1 MGKSQ
6 LIHNNEFHLIN
17 KAEIRKATGK
27 LVESLN
33 LAAGSTDGFDIYKV
47 VDAYFTDLDKRHEM
61 NALLGIGESCQYYG
75 EQEQVE
81 EAIKEI
87 DGWTSP
93 FVLFEKAII
102 IYQPIFLSGQRALQ
116 CHPVSSFQPDRLP
129 LQILLLSFHRVLQMI
144 SFRQFLS

>member
-81 EAIKEI
+81 EVIKEI
-87 DGWTSP
+87 DWES
-93 FVLFEKAII
+93 FLYSFFWLVLK
-102 IYQPIFLSGQRALQ
+102 
-116 CHPVSSFQPDRLP
+116 
-129 LQILLLSFHRVLQMI
+129 
-144 SFRQFLS
+144 

>member
-33 LAAGSTDGFDIYKV
+33 LAAGSTGGFDIYKV
-47 VDAYFTDLDKRHEM
+47 VDAYFTDLDKRHEI

-81 EAIKEI
+81 EVIKKGFLASVG
-87 DGWTSP
+87 DFFSDMGKSVVD
-93 FVLFEKAII
+93 FCKGLF
-102 IYQPIFLSGQRALQ
+102 S
-116 CHPVSSFQPDRLP
+116 
-129 LQILLLSFHRVLQMI
+129 
-144 SFRQFLS
+144 

>member
-6 LIHNNEFHLIN
+6 LIHNNEFHLIS

-47 VDAYFTDLDKRHEM
+47 VDKRHEV

-81 EAIKEI
+81 EVIKEV
-87 DGWTSP
+87 D
-93 FVLFEKAII
+93 
-102 IYQPIFLSGQRALQ
+102 
-116 CHPVSSFQPDRLP
+116 
-129 LQILLLSFHRVLQMI
+129 
-144 SFRQFLS
+144 

>member
-6 LIHNNEFHLIN
+6 LIHNNEFHLIS

-47 VDAYFTDLDKRHEM
+47 VDAYFTDLDKRHEV
-61 NALLGIGESCQYYG
+61 NESCQYYG

-81 EAIKEI
+81 EVIKEV
-87 DGWTSP
+87 D
-93 FVLFEKAII
+93 
-102 IYQPIFLSGQRALQ
+102 
-116 CHPVSSFQPDRLP
+116 
-129 LQILLLSFHRVLQMI
+129 
-144 SFRQFLS
+144 

>member
-6 LIHNNEFHLIN
+6 LIHNNEFHLIS

-47 VDAYFTDLDKRHEM
+47 VDAYFTDLDKRHEV

-75 EQEQVE
+75 EPS
-81 EAIKEI
+81 AFRRRLSRP
-87 DGWTSP
+87 GRS
-93 FVLFEKAII
+93 II
-102 IYQPIFLSGQRALQ
+102 S
-116 CHPVSSFQPDRLP
+116 RLAP
-129 LQILLLSFHRVLQMI
+129 ARRVLEPMTSVRNSVLRTACRASASPMRI
-144 SFRQFLS
+144 S

>member
-6 LIHNNEFHLIN
+6 LIHNNEFHLIS

-47 VDAYFTDLDKRHEM
+47 VDAYFTDLDKRHEV

-81 EAIKEI
+81 EVIKEVDKKGDI
-87 DGWTSP
+87 RMD
-93 FVLFEKAII
+93 
-102 IYQPIFLSGQRALQ
+102 
-116 CHPVSSFQPDRLP
+116 
-129 LQILLLSFHRVLQMI
+129 I
-144 SFRQFLS
+144 SFCFI

>member
-6 LIHNNEFHLIN
+6 LIHNNEFHLIS

-61 NALLGIGESCQYYG
+61 NALLGICESCQYYG

-87 DGWTSP
+87 D
-93 FVLFEKAII
+93 
-102 IYQPIFLSGQRALQ
+102 
-116 CHPVSSFQPDRLP
+116 
-129 LQILLLSFHRVLQMI
+129 
-144 SFRQFLS
+144 

>member
-6 LIHNNEFHLIN
+6 LIHNNEFHLIS

-47 VDAYFTDLDKRHEM
+47 VDA
-61 NALLGIGESCQYYG
+61 LLGIGESCQYYG

-81 EAIKEI
+81 EVIKEV
-87 DGWTSP
+87 D
-93 FVLFEKAII
+93 
-102 IYQPIFLSGQRALQ
+102 
-116 CHPVSSFQPDRLP
+116 
-129 LQILLLSFHRVLQMI
+129 
-144 SFRQFLS
+144 

>member
-17 KAEIRKATGK
+17 KAEIRKATG
-27 LVESLN
+27 N

-81 EAIKEI
+81 EVIKEI
-87 DGWTSP
+87 D
-93 FVLFEKAII
+93 
-102 IYQPIFLSGQRALQ
+102 
-116 CHPVSSFQPDRLP
+116 
-129 LQILLLSFHRVLQMI
+129 
-144 SFRQFLS
+144 

>member
-1 MGKSQ
+1 MKRSCKIKLTALSQ
-6 LIHNNEFHLIN
+6 LIHNNEFHLIS

-47 VDAYFTDLDKRHEM
+47 VDAYFTDLDKRHEV

-81 EAIKEI
+81 EVIKEV
-87 DGWTSP
+87 D
-93 FVLFEKAII
+93 
-102 IYQPIFLSGQRALQ
+102 
-116 CHPVSSFQPDRLP
+116 
-129 LQILLLSFHRVLQMI
+129 
-144 SFRQFLS
+144 

>member
-6 LIHNNEFHLIN
+6 LIHNNEFHLIS

-33 LAAGSTDGFDIYKV
+33 LTDGFDIYKV
-47 VDAYFTDLDKRHEM
+47 VDAYFTDLDKRHEV

-81 EAIKEI
+81 EVIKEV
-87 DGWTSP
+87 D
-93 FVLFEKAII
+93 
-102 IYQPIFLSGQRALQ
+102 
-116 CHPVSSFQPDRLP
+116 
-129 LQILLLSFHRVLQMI
+129 
-144 SFRQFLS
+144 

>member
-6 LIHNNEFHLIN
+6 LIHNNEFHLIS

-47 VDAYFTDLDKRHEM
+47 VDAYFTDLDKRHEV

-75 EQEQVE
+75 GKKEEESAMVTGPVE
-81 EAIKEI
+81 KTTLGDIEELAALKEKLA
-87 DGWTSP
+87 G
-93 FVLFEKAII
+93 K
-102 IYQPIFLSGQRALQ
+102 
-116 CHPVSSFQPDRLP
+116 
-129 LQILLLSFHRVLQMI
+129 
-144 SFRQFLS
+144 